1 MPSGGGS
8 SRDTTRPDA
17 NASPKGRI
25 DATAR
30 TVNAKHRF
38 GAHAPVTSAPSAIT
52 AHRHDP
58 RWVEP
63 TVIKK
68 SATISVATDAALDAA
83 LNA

>member
-1 MPSGGGS
+1 
-8 SRDTTRPDA
+8 
-17 NASPKGRI
+17 
-25 DATAR
+25 
-30 TVNAKHRF
+30 VNAKHRF